1 MSDMKAYFDR
11 VFQGQITRP
20 GSAELLKWLKKSD
33 FFTAPASSRFHLSRP
48 GGLVEHSVN
57 VYERLKQLCECEALN
72 DPSFVEPS
80 PETIAVI
87 GLLHD
92 VCKIGVYIQSTRNQ
106 KSYDPAKIAAANP
119 YQVKHDQLGDF
130 IWESIVGYQFDDPIP
145 YGHGEKSVY
154 LISEFMKLTREEA
167 FAIRFHMGAWTDSDY
182 DKRNAG
188 KAFDLYPLALF
199 THLADMMATHIDDLK
214 EVPS

>member
-20 GSAELLKWLKKSD
+20 GSAELLKWLKESD

-80 PETIAVI
+80 PETVAIV

-92 VCKIGVYIQSTRNQ
+92 VCKIGVYVRETKNR
-106 KSYDPAKIAAANP
+106 KTYDPDKIAVASP
-119 YQVKHDQLGDF
+119 WQIKSDQLGNF
-130 IWESIVGYQFDDPIP
+130 IWESVAGYRFDDLFP

-154 LISEFMKLTREEA
+154 ILSGFMKLTREEA
-167 FAIRFHMGAWTDSDY
+167 FAIRYHMGPWREGEGQDASKAY
-182 DKRNAG
+182 DM
-188 KAFDLYPLALF
+188 FPLALL
-199 THLADMMATHIDDLK
+199 THLADMMAAHMDDLQADN
-214 EVPS
+214 